1 MVRSLTAR
9 HARAT
14 ADADSAPFAS
24 EDVAAFAFRCHAHGA
39 TEEATATLLRSLARQ
54 GVRSLA
60 KYTRN
65 WTDADVTRWLSVAEV
80 LQEQEPVGRGDLI
93 RIRGKARWPWRTS
106 TSQPLG
112 GAVG

>member
-1 MVRSLTAR
+1 MPSRTAGYMP
-9 HARAT
+9 AP
-14 ADADSAPFAS
+14 ADAASATWTTEETTAL
-24 EDVAAFAFRCHAHGA
+24 VFRCHAQGA
-39 TEEATATLLRSLARQ
+39 TEEVTATLLRSLERQ

-65 WTDADVTRWLSVAEV
+65 WDDADLLRWLGMAEV
-80 LQEQEPVGRGDLI
+80 VHAQEPVGRGDLI